1 MTDMAPSAGARQP
14 AGPTNRPMRWITAW
28 TRAVVVPASRRADAA
43 TLGAVLIA
51 AVAFGP
57 TAMRPHDLTGLALAN
72 PAVGG
77 VLAATWLLVFV
88 PTARMIVR
96 PPVGYLYSLPGDPRA
111 ARAVALA
118 ALFLL
123 QLPWL
128 VLWIAG
134 EGARGALV
142 VIATTALAA
151 AIALV
156 PPPRLRATT
165 PVWQHPLTALAA
177 IHLRALARRAGDAL
191 VRGAGLA
198 LLAGGAAG
206 LLVRNNQLTGAP
218 AGTLAAAVIA
228 IAVVPAQIGSALVTL
243 GAHRETAWLAAAT
256 GISRAARIAALATA
270 LATVHLA
277 TAALA
282 AAAALAVAGL
292 TPWLPALALATA
304 VGTALGQARVLLAAE
319 ASPTAPTRIVI
330 GAIGVAAV
338 AVLCLAT
345 LGALGA
351 VALIAIAAAA
361 LVRSL

>member
-1 MTDMAPSAGARQP
+1 MTDMAPSTAARQP

-28 TRAVVVPASRRADAA
+28 TRAVVVPASRRADAS
-43 TLGAVLIA
+43 TLGAVLVA

-72 PAVGG
+72 PAVGA

-111 ARAVALA
+111 AWAVALT
-118 ALFLL
+118 ALLVL
-123 QLPWL
+123 QLPWV

-142 VIATTALAA
+142 VLATTAVAA
-151 AIALV
+151 GIARL
-156 PPPRLRATT
+156 PAPHLRAST
-165 PVWQHPLTALAA
+165 PAWRRPSTALAA
-177 IHLRALARRAGDAL
+177 IHLRALTRRAGDAL

-198 LLAGGAAG
+198 LLAGAAAG
-206 LLVRNNQLTGAP
+206 LLVRNNQLTGAH
-218 AGTLAAAVIA
+218 AAALAASVIA
-228 IAVVPAQIGSALVTL
+228 IAAVPAQIGTALVTL

-256 GISRAARIAALATA
+256 GISRGARIAALAAA

-282 AAAALAVAGL
+282 AAAAMAVAGA
-292 TPWLPALALATA
+292 TPALPALALATA
-304 VGTALGQARVLLAAE
+304 LGTALGQARALLAAE

-330 GAIGVAAV
+330 GAIAVAALAV
-338 AVLCLAT
+338 ACLAV

-351 VALIAIAAAA
+351 VALIALTVAA
-361 LVRSL
+361 LVRAL

>member
-1 MTDMAPSAGARQP
+1 MTDMAPSTAARQP
-14 AGPTNRPMRWITAW
+14 AGPTNRPMRWITTW
-28 TRAVVVPASRRADAA
+28 TRAVVVPASRRADGA

-51 AVAFGP
+51 AVVFGP

-72 PAVGG
+72 PAVGA
-77 VLAATWLLVFV
+77 VLAVTWLLIFV

-111 ARAVALA
+111 ARAVAAA
-118 ALFLL
+118 ALILL
-123 QLPWL
+123 QLPW
-128 VLWIAG
+128 VILWIAG

-142 VIATTALAA
+142 VLATTALAA
-151 AIALV
+151 GIARL
-156 PPPRLRATT
+156 PAPHLRATT
-165 PVWQHPLTALAA
+165 PAWRRPATALAA

-198 LLAGGAAG
+198 LLAGAAAG
-206 LLVRNNQLTGAP
+206 LLVRNNQLTGVR

-228 IAVVPAQIGSALVTL
+228 VAAVPAQLGTALVTL

-256 GISRAARIAALATA
+256 GISRAARLAALTCA
-270 LATVHLA
+270 LAAVHLA
-277 TAALA
+277 AAALA
-282 AAAALAVAGL
+282 AAAAMAVAGP

-304 VGTALGQARVLLAAE
+304 LGTALGQARVLLAAE
-319 ASPTAPTRIVI
+319 ASPTAPTRIGI
-330 GAIGVAAV
+330 GAIVGAAV
-338 AVLCLAT
+338 AVICLAT

-361 LVRSL
+361 LVRAL